1 MDVPEAVISSLRL
14 AYSMLPEQEST
25 SEKRMEIYDSVPGQG
40 TSSTPEIGEKIN
52 LQLRNCAFDDDEK
65 LTGTRRISP

>member
-40 TSSTPEIGEKIN
+40 TSSTPEIGEKSIYSY
-52 LQLRNCAFDDDEK
+52 
-65 LTGTRRISP
+65 GTVRSTMMRS